1 MVRKKHYR
9 DKENGINFFDFLPSK
24 VKPFLIGG
32 SFLTAIF
39 SVTGNIL
46 AVSGDDNHV
55 SLWRES
61 PDRSWNCISDEQAAQ

>member
-1 MVRKKHYR
+1 
-9 DKENGINFFDFLPSK
+9 
-24 VKPFLIGG
+24 VKTLLTGG

>member
-1 MVRKKHYR
+1 MFH
-9 DKENGINFFDFLPSK
+9 
-24 VKPFLIGG
+24 GG
-32 SFLTAIF
+32 EFQKTSHDGTPIQTDIF

>member
-1 MVRKKHYR
+1 MFHGGEFQKKTKS
-9 DKENGINFFDFLPSK
+9 D
-24 VKPFLIGG
+24 IG
-32 SFLTAIF
+32 TPIQTTDIF

>member
-1 MVRKKHYR
+1 MFH
-9 DKENGINFFDFLPSK
+9 
-24 VKPFLIGG
+24 GG
-32 SFLTAIF
+32 EFQKTSDDRTPIQTDIF